1 MVTYNDV
8 DYFYVY
14 NLQGDV
20 VALIDANGTQVVEY
34 VYDAWFG
41 KNVEIIDD
49 VHLVRLPYL
58 LIYREYEKACK
69 IMTRYRIEEEH
80 AYEKIQIKYKCE
92 FDKIK
97 EMLPIRFKTYKEFGE
112 LISAIN
118 EKNDDKIMGILNQWK
133 TESYNAIEKRS
144 KMFIRKYPI
153 VLFHY

>member
-1 MVTYNDV
+1 M
-8 DYFYVY
+8 
-14 NLQGDV
+14 
-20 VALIDANGTQVVEY
+20 
-34 VYDAWFG
+34 
-41 KNVEIIDD
+41 
-49 VHLVRLPYL
+49 

-69 IMTRYRIEEEH
+69 IMTRYRIGEEH

-112 LISAIN
+112 LIRAIN

-144 KMFIRKYPI
+144 KMFIRKYPM